1 VRDYAEVKADG
12 HITAAVADAA
22 LHMLDVD
29 TARPRPDGPQAA
41 VGDAGEVRRRPGRAG
56 QPRRGHR
63 RGTDTI
69 EDVLEPYLI
78 QQGYLQRTPRGRMA
92 TPGQRRRHWFRR
104 AQGELRIPA
113 SPAHLDDL
121 LTVGLEVEKLTRV
134 RVIFRQ
140 HVRRG
145 DDELVTGTVE
155 IACVDM
161 ATMKP
166 APIPDFLYSKLEAL
180 K

>member
-1 VRDYAEVKADG
+1 MKFEPSPNAFTIPVRVYYE
-12 HITAAVADAA
+12 
-22 LHMLDVD
+22 D
-29 TARPRPDGPQAA
+29 T
-41 VGDAGEVRRRPGRAG
+41 DAGGVVYNANYLKFFERCRTEWMRSAG
-56 QPRRGHR
+56 HDQRQLALDAGIGFVARKANC
-63 RGTDTI
+63 
-69 EDVLEPYLI
+69 EYL
-78 QQGYLQRTPRGRMA
+78 R
-92 TPGQRRRHWFRR
+92 
-104 AQGELRIPA
+104 
-113 SPAHLDDL
+113 PAHLDDL

>member
-1 VRDYAEVKADG
+1 MKFEPSPNAFTIPVRVYYE
-12 HITAAVADAA
+12 
-22 LHMLDVD
+22 D
-29 TARPRPDGPQAA
+29 T
-41 VGDAGEVRRRPGRAG
+41 DAGGVVYYANYLKFFERCRIEWMRSAG
-56 QPRRGHR
+56 YDQCQLALDAGIGFVARKA
-63 RGTDTI
+63 TC
-69 EDVLEPYLI
+69 EYL
-78 QQGYLQRTPRGRMA
+78 R
-92 TPGQRRRHWFRR
+92 
-104 AQGELRIPA
+104 
-113 SPAHLDDL
+113 PAHLDDL

>member
-1 VRDYAEVKADG
+1 MKYEPKPNAFTIPVRVYYE
-12 HITAAVADAA
+12 
-22 LHMLDVD
+22 D
-29 TARPRPDGPQAA
+29 T
-41 VGDAGEVRRRPGRAG
+41 DAGGVVYYANYLRFFERCRTEWMRSAGHDQSALASEAGIGFVARKASCEYLRPAR
-56 QPRRGHR
+56 
-63 RGTDTI
+63 
-69 EDVLEPYLI
+69 
-78 QQGYLQRTPRGRMA
+78 
-92 TPGQRRRHWFRR
+92 
-104 AQGELRIPA
+104 
-113 SPAHLDDL
+113 LDDQ

-134 RVIFRQ
+134 RVVFRQ

-166 APIPDFLYSKLEAL
+166 APIPDFLYAKLEAL

>member
-1 VRDYAEVKADG
+1 MKHEQKPNAFTIPVRVYYEA
-12 HITAAVADAA
+12 T
-22 LHMLDVD
+22 
-29 TARPRPDGPQAA
+29 
-41 VGDAGEVRRRPGRAG
+41 DAGGVVYYANYLKFFERCRTEWMRSAG
-56 QPRRGHR
+56 HDQRQLALDAGIGFVARKANC
-63 RGTDTI
+63 
-69 EDVLEPYLI
+69 EYL
-78 QQGYLQRTPRGRMA
+78 R
-92 TPGQRRRHWFRR
+92 
-104 AQGELRIPA
+104 
-113 SPAHLDDL
+113 PAHLDDL